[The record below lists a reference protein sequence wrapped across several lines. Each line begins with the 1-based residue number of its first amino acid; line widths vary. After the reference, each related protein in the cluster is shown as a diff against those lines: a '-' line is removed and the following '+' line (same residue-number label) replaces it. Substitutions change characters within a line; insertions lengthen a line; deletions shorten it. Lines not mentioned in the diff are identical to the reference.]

1 MAKSHPPVPA
11 LTFLPARTPT
21 VALLAAFLLAT
32 LPVEAQTTRV
42 EAVKSESEPAP
53 IQHIHRAKLI
63 SATPA
68 PSFKIGSKFSRGLQ
82 TVTGINLI
90 TQICATQATR
100 MVVHKKLG
108 GKVKVRL
115 KTYSLTDLIAGKVK
129 SLSIEVNDPK
139 LKGVGLGEVSLASQ
153 NPIWFKYRGG
163 KTRDGKPRET
173 GLQAPTMMLVRAELS
188 QKQIAEALTTP
199 KLTKQLSGLKL
210 DLPGLGEQ
218 QLQVLNPHVEIG
230 DDLINIDAVLVTE
243 GGNIDTGVPLKITA
257 RPRLVGDSKIMLED
271 LQVEG
276 PDIIEPEKFAHFAQ
290 DLLNPL
296 VDFARLDRNDHAFR
310 MAALSVSHGGVAG
323 DGKLL
328 LVPKPKKNADEQ
340 NSARLAQKERQKRV
354 DAPVTTSGGI
364 SAEGKSVEVK
374 SVEVKPA
381 SSGFATDGGAAP
393 AAQ

>member
-1 MAKSHPPVPA
+1 MAKFHSPVISA
-11 LTFLPARTPT
+11 LFTALCWAHLQPVCALPATE
-21 VALLAAFLLAT
+21 AA
-32 LPVEAQTTRV
+32 
-42 EAVKSESEPAP
+42 PADSAIVP

-63 SATPA
+63 SASPA
-68 PSFKIGSKFSRGLQ
+68 PSFKIGSKFSRSLQ
-82 TVTGINLI
+82 TVTGINFI

-100 MVVHKKLG
+100 MAVHKKLG

-129 SLSIEVNDPK
+129 SISIEVNDPK
-139 LKGVGLGEVSLASQ
+139 LKGIGLGEVSLASQ

-163 KTRDGKPRET
+163 KNRDGQPRER

-199 KLTKQLSGLKL
+199 KLTSSLSGLKL

-218 QLQVLNPHVEIG
+218 QLQVLDPHVEIG
-230 DDLINIDAVLVTE
+230 DDLIKLEAVLVTE

-257 RPRLVGDSKIMLED
+257 RPRLVGDSKIVLED

-296 VDFARLDRNDHAFR
+296 VDFARMDRSDHAFR
-310 MAALSVSHGGVAG
+310 LAALTVSHGGVAG

-328 LVPKPKKNADEQ
+328 LVPKPKKKIDGSAKLAQNSEQ
-340 NSARLAQKERQKRV
+340 NQKQSAATQ
-354 DAPVTTSGGI
+354 
-364 SAEGKSVEVK
+364 SV
-374 SVEVKPA
+374 S
-381 SSGFATDGGAAP
+381 AP
-393 AAQ
+393 AGTTAGGTAGSGDTSIHTGSVAPQ